1 MHPRGNRVVSHTLH
15 SVFTVRGWLPYMTLN
30 SSFIFSYHLHLF
42 ILCSYGE
49 MDS

>member
-1 MHPRGNRVVSHTLH
+1 MQPRGKRAVSHTLH
-15 SVFTVRGWLPYMTLN
+15 SVFPVQGRLPCMTLN
-30 SSFIFSYHLHLF
+30 SSFIFSYCLHLF